1 VASPHVNGGVSVLD
15 NPFKWLFLIGLIV
28 TWVLRLSTLRR
39 TRQDIIAGEPRTQAE
54 LLTVYLNF
62 IGMPIIPFV
71 YLFTSWLD
79 FADYWLPA
87 WAGWIG
93 VVIFVAAILLLWRS
107 QKDLGRNWSALLQI
121 REDQT
126 LVTDGVFRYIR
137 HPNYAANWLWGFA
150 QALLLWNWIAGLSKL
165 VCFLPFYLQRVRRE
179 EQMMLDR
186 FGDEYRAYMTR
197 TGRIIPRV
205 WK

>member
-1 VASPHVNGGVSVLD
+1 MLD

-39 TRQDIIAGEPRTQAE
+39 TGQDIIAGEPRTQAE
-54 LLTVYLNF
+54 LPMIYLNF
-62 IGMPIIPFV
+62 IGMPIIPLV
-71 YLFTSWLD
+71 YLFTPWLD

-87 WAGWIG
+87 WAGWMG

-107 QKDLGRNWSALLQI
+107 QKDLGRNWSAQLHI

-137 HPNYAANWLWGFA
+137 HPNYAANWLWGLA

-186 FGDEYRAYMTR
+186 FGDEYRTYMTR
-197 TGRIIPRV
+197 TGRIIPRF